1 MDWTD
6 IIRYGIR
13 KGYYFGC
20 QKSEN
25 EEKLVRKIHD
35 ELLFHVFNDNP
46 EYVFEHLKAVHAI
59 CAFHDDNKELLNFI
73 VEVAKSIKKGM
84 K

>member
-20 QKSEN
+20 PKSKN
-25 EEKLVRKIHD
+25 EEKLVEKIHD
-35 ELLFHVFNDNP
+35 ELLFHVFTDNLK
-46 EYVFEHLKAVHAI
+46 YVLEHFRAVHAI
-59 CAFHDDNKELLNFI
+59 CAFHGDDKELLNFI
-73 VEVAKSIKKGM
+73 VEVAESIKKGIR
-84 K
+84 